1 MKKLRAPIYE
11 ILLFKLELPTQQR
24 VEVGRSCQRV
34 RGALEHAPTDAKPD
48 RALTGRAASSHGD
61 CGGSA
66 AKLLRK
72 NPIFLEARVG
82 KIAPSFYL

>member
-1 MKKLRAPIYE
+1 MLKEFGAPVDE
-11 ILLFKLELPTQQR
+11 VLLFKLELPTQQR
-24 VEVGRSCQRV
+24 VEVGRSCQCV
-34 RGALEHAPTDAKPD
+34 LCALEQTPPDAKPD

-72 NPIFLEARVG
+72 NPIFLEARV
-82 KIAPSFYL
+82 